1 MIYAKTES
9 GKNAL
14 QDKSLGLTPKQRSAF
29 IMFDGKRS
37 VEEVLKLTFALGV
50 TGDDLNRL
58 VALGLL
64 MPLDEGVALRPLI
77 QNVSTPA
84 LAESGAAPE
93 PAPAQPSGAAA
104 TTSDQAQYAK
114 AYPIAVRLT
123 SNLGLRGFRLNLA
136 VESSRDLEA
145 LKDLGP
151 KIKDAVGLEKFKE
164 LEDALYR

>member
-9 GKNAL
+9 GKSAL

-37 VEEVLKLTFALGV
+37 VEDVLQLTLALGV

-64 MPLDEGVALRPLI
+64 MPLDGGMAPRPTI
-77 QNVSTPA
+77 QNVSTPT
-84 LAESGAAPE
+84 LPQSGATPE
-93 PAPAQPSGAAA
+93 PPPSQPGGRAAA
-104 TTSDQAQYAK
+104 TSDQAQYAK

-151 KIKDAVGLEKFKE
+151 KIKDAVGVDKFRE

>member
-9 GKNAL
+9 GKSAL
-14 QDKSLGLTPKQRSAF
+14 QDRSLGLTPKQRSAF

-37 VEEVLKLTFALGV
+37 VEDVLKVTLALGV

-64 MPLDEGVALRPLI
+64 MPIEEGVAAQSLT
-77 QNVSTPA
+77 QKVATPTVTQ
-84 LAESGAAPE
+84 SGEMPE
-93 PAPAQPSGAAA
+93 PPPSQPGGRAAA
-104 TTSDQAQYAK
+104 TSDQAQYAK

-136 VESSRDLEA
+136 VESSRGWILPIYRSLDRTA
-145 LKDLGP
+145 NSSARRFGD
-151 KIKDAVGLEKFKE
+151 KE
-164 LEDALYR
+164 CIGCK